1 VPEVASVVDRRAVRK
16 EIAPKPE
23 PAPVIIEKQIIKEIQ
38 YVQAPAPEAPTCNNH
53 NVVPFV
59 MNVGPPGIT
68 EAKVHEIVNASKG
81 GEREAVDTLQIL
93 LEEKIENTDDY
104 IEAYKMEM
112 TETLKEMNKKIREEI
127 NVREC
132 TQREKLLD
140 KM

>member
-1 VPEVASVVDRRAVRK
+1 
-16 EIAPKPE
+16 
-23 PAPVIIEKQIIKEIQ
+23 
-38 YVQAPAPEAPTCNNH
+38 
-53 NVVPFV
+53 
-59 MNVGPPGIT
+59 
-68 EAKVHEIVNASKG
+68 
-81 GEREAVDTLQIL
+81 